1 MDKINIKEGLKKNVA
16 EQAYKSNSYF
26 GKFYQKGNSNINKY
40 DDGANYLNKKEVH
53 QDLSMDKINIEEG
66 LKKNLV
72 EQAAETNSDF
82 KKELLKVFIYI
93 YFYEKIVTEDNNFF
107 INSKEKYYL
116 INPGWL
122 NKFKEVYS
130 YTQIKKNIES
140 IKISLNYNEIDSMIE
155 TIIKFLSTK
164 TTINT
169 VALDE
174 DLKVLNT
181 INTSVQRKNNV
192 LFTNEGVILP
202 SKIMNIFKNW
212 DEKFK
217 QYIQPKTFIF
227 EIDYIYYINRNNIIV
242 SKTSKSATFSPKY
255 CFAYKSPILEKEEEK
270 KLIETSINE
279 YIIQKNCKNEVGVY
293 KLLNEADQQPIGLLI
308 ILEDMEKNDN
318 NKVPK
323 RNEQIIN
330 NKKKP
335 NLISDNINKYKEMKK
350 TISKKEKE
358 LVNDNNQL
366 NDLKQEIHSK
376 KEQNENIINKEFDKI
391 NQEPKKGFLLGNKKT
406 ENYLVTKE
414 LGNNQIIKN
423 EANLISISKKKK
435 QINKINDYLKE
446 QKNKQKDKFQKLYE
460 TNLALK
466 EKIKN
471 LTQSNEKLVERI
483 KDYEKQETME
493 KNLINENNNLNIK
506 INNLEQNL
514 QKKIGENENINQ
526 KLVKLEK
533 EKSKL
538 IQQNN
543 NMNGKLKRIE
553 FEMKQMKQKEQNLIA
568 FQQLNVEKQKIIKD
582 LEEKEKYLIEQND
595 NLIEKNKNL
604 EKEILKLNTEKDNLF
619 QEKEKYKGE
628 ISEYQ
633 TKKEK
638 DDIINEKN
646 INLNNQIIDLQK
658 NLEKKKE
665 DIENIKQEFEKL
677 KKEKEQLAKINNDM
691 NVKLK
696 IDEQEMKK
704 MKQKEMDLIYSQK
717 NNLENKEKIKE
728 LEKSESNLNEQ
739 NRQLVQKNAN
749 LEEQISKLKEEK
761 NNLSKEIE
769 IYKEEALKNKTQKDN
784 LINEKNINLNKQIKI
799 LEEDLGKKGNQIIN
813 INKELAELK
822 NQNKLLNQQN
832 NDLKNDLNDKLKK
845 KELEINQMKEINLAS
860 SQKMNNDNK
869 KIINELQENE
879 KNLKIK
885 NEQLSQKNAEFQKQI
900 TNLSKSNDNLLKK
913 MKQYEED
920 ISKSQAE
927 KKDLINYKEKIDLLE
942 KEKNSLQNENKQ
954 KDNKIKEIQ
963 LELTQQKNNELN
975 TRLMRNKEIEIN
987 KRLKDLEEKE
997 KNIDIL
1003 VKKSKDLT
1011 ENNKNIERNIS
1022 NLKKE
1027 EEELIKKLK
1036 QYDEQILAKKKTLD
1050 EIKES
1055 PKKNTQI
1062 QKEKNEKKEK
1072 NSLSKSLQNPIKEQ
1086 NKIENKNE
1094 ILENNINQPL
1104 QQAFRQ
1110 RPNMGFVGNMT
1121 QIPQQNTF
1129 NNSPMVNNFMPN
1141 TNMGFQYQQNPSMQP
1156 KPPIKTTEQI
1166 NPKPPITEPYIPP
1179 KPSGPISLYKKP
1191 TLIGLNNLGS
1201 TCYKN
1206 AVLQCLSQTE
1216 GLTNYFLKEAN
1227 RSKIFDNNYAKT
1239 NKNELQFCPIYYDLI
1254 QNLWKKNASFKSF
1267 SPETFMN
1274 GISEMTKNDQVTFSL
1289 YEAGDAKDFII
1300 YILERMHK
1308 ELKKPV
1314 GDNKQLGQNTPEQE
1328 LNQYDKMNT
1337 LNYFMNEF
1345 KKETSIISDLF
1356 YGFNETT
1363 NVCQYCKQYYNSR
1376 GQNEPI
1382 CYNYGI
1388 FNVLIFP
1395 LDEVR
1400 KYREQMMKLN
1410 NVHINMGNL
1419 SNIVNINECFFYNQK
1434 SEYFTGQNQNWCN
1447 ICNQQYDSLYTSKIF
1462 VSPNVLIIILNR
1474 GKGNIYKIK
1483 IDFTEQIDIS
1493 NFVLAK
1499 QKEIYNLYGVIT
1511 HLGESG
1517 PNAHFVAACK
1527 SPVDGKW
1534 YRYNDAFVNPINNF
1548 KKDIYDF
1555 GTPYILFYQKQK

>member
-1 MDKINIKEGLKKNVA
+1 MPKK
-16 EQAYKSNSYF
+16 
-26 GKFYQKGNSNINKY
+26 
-40 DDGANYLNKKEVH
+40 
-53 QDLSMDKINIEEG
+53 
-66 LKKNLV
+66 
-72 EQAAETNSDF
+72 
-82 KKELLKVFIYI
+82 
-93 YFYEKIVTEDNNFF
+93 
-107 INSKEKYYL
+107 
-116 INPGWL
+116 
-122 NKFKEVYS
+122 
-130 YTQIKKNIES
+130 
-140 IKISLNYNEIDSMIE
+140 
-155 TIIKFLSTK
+155 
-164 TTINT
+164 
-169 VALDE
+169 
-174 DLKVLNT
+174 
-181 INTSVQRKNNV
+181 
-192 LFTNEGVILP
+192 
-202 SKIMNIFKNW
+202 
-212 DEKFK
+212 
-217 QYIQPKTFIF
+217 
-227 EIDYIYYINRNNIIV
+227 
-242 SKTSKSATFSPKY
+242 
-255 CFAYKSPILEKEEEK
+255 
-270 KLIETSINE
+270 
-279 YIIQKNCKNEVGVY
+279 
-293 KLLNEADQQPIGLLI
+293 
-308 ILEDMEKNDN
+308 
-318 NKVPK
+318 
-323 RNEQIIN
+323 NEQIIN
-330 NKKKP
+330 NKKKQ
-335 NLISDNINKYKEMKK
+335 NLTSDNINKHKEMKK
-350 TISKKEKE
+350 TIPKKEKE

-366 NDLKQEIHSK
+366 NDLKKEFHPK

-391 NQEPKKGFLLGNKKT
+391 NQEQKKGFLLGNKKT

-423 EANLISISKKKK
+423 EANLISISKKEK
-435 QINKINDYLKE
+435 QIQKINDYLKE
-446 QKNKQKDKFQKLYE
+446 QKNKQKDKFQKLYKS
-460 TNLALK
+460 NLALK

-483 KDYEKQETME
+483 KDYEKQETIE

-553 FEMKQMKQKEQNLIA
+553 FEMKQIKQKEQNLIA

-582 LEEKEKYLIEQND
+582 LEEKEKYLIVQND

-604 EKEILKLNTEKDNLF
+604 EKELFKLNIEKDNLIK
-619 QEKEKYKGE
+619 EKEKYKGE

-665 DIENIKQEFEKL
+665 DIENIKQEFDKL
-677 KKEKEQLAKINNDM
+677 KEEKEQLAKINNDM

-704 MKQKEMDLIYSQK
+704 MKQKEMDLFYSQK

-749 LEEQISKLKEEK
+749 FEEQISKLKEEK

-813 INKELAELK
+813 INKELVELK
-822 NQNKLLNQQN
+822 NLNNLLNQQN

-975 TRLMRNKEIEIN
+975 TRLMHNKEIEIN

-1036 QYDEQILAKKKTLD
+1036 QYDEQILAKKKILD

-1055 PKKNTQI
+1055 PKKNTLI
-1062 QKEKNEKKEK
+1062 EKEKNEKKEK

-1166 NPKPPITEPYIPP
+1166 NPKPPITDPYIPP

-1274 GISEMTKNDQVTFSL
+1274 SISEMTKNDQVTFSL

>member
-1 MDKINIKEGLKKNVA
+1 M
-16 EQAYKSNSYF
+16 
-26 GKFYQKGNSNINKY
+26 
-40 DDGANYLNKKEVH
+40 
-53 QDLSMDKINIEEG
+53 
-66 LKKNLV
+66 
-72 EQAAETNSDF
+72 
-82 KKELLKVFIYI
+82 
-93 YFYEKIVTEDNNFF
+93 
-107 INSKEKYYL
+107 
-116 INPGWL
+116 
-122 NKFKEVYS
+122 
-130 YTQIKKNIES
+130 
-140 IKISLNYNEIDSMIE
+140 
-155 TIIKFLSTK
+155 
-164 TTINT
+164 
-169 VALDE
+169 
-174 DLKVLNT
+174 
-181 INTSVQRKNNV
+181 
-192 LFTNEGVILP
+192 
-202 SKIMNIFKNW
+202 
-212 DEKFK
+212 
-217 QYIQPKTFIF
+217 
-227 EIDYIYYINRNNIIV
+227 
-242 SKTSKSATFSPKY
+242 
-255 CFAYKSPILEKEEEK
+255 
-270 KLIETSINE
+270 
-279 YIIQKNCKNEVGVY
+279 
-293 KLLNEADQQPIGLLI
+293 
-308 ILEDMEKNDN
+308 
-318 NKVPK
+318 
-323 RNEQIIN
+323 
-330 NKKKP
+330 
-335 NLISDNINKYKEMKK
+335 
-350 TISKKEKE
+350 
-358 LVNDNNQL
+358 
-366 NDLKQEIHSK
+366 
-376 KEQNENIINKEFDKI
+376 
-391 NQEPKKGFLLGNKKT
+391 
-406 ENYLVTKE
+406 
-414 LGNNQIIKN
+414 
-423 EANLISISKKKK
+423 
-435 QINKINDYLKE
+435 
-446 QKNKQKDKFQKLYE
+446 
-460 TNLALK
+460 
-466 EKIKN
+466 
-471 LTQSNEKLVERI
+471 
-483 KDYEKQETME
+483 
-493 KNLINENNNLNIK
+493 
-506 INNLEQNL
+506 
-514 QKKIGENENINQ
+514 
-526 KLVKLEK
+526 
-533 EKSKL
+533 
-538 IQQNN
+538 
-543 NMNGKLKRIE
+543 
-553 FEMKQMKQKEQNLIA
+553 
-568 FQQLNVEKQKIIKD
+568 
-582 LEEKEKYLIEQND
+582 
-595 NLIEKNKNL
+595 
-604 EKEILKLNTEKDNLF
+604 
-619 QEKEKYKGE
+619 
-628 ISEYQ
+628 
-633 TKKEK
+633 
-638 DDIINEKN
+638 
-646 INLNNQIIDLQK
+646 
-658 NLEKKKE
+658 
-665 DIENIKQEFEKL
+665 
-677 KKEKEQLAKINNDM
+677 
-691 NVKLK
+691 
-696 IDEQEMKK
+696 
-704 MKQKEMDLIYSQK
+704 
-717 NNLENKEKIKE
+717 
-728 LEKSESNLNEQ
+728 
-739 NRQLVQKNAN
+739 
-749 LEEQISKLKEEK
+749 
-761 NNLSKEIE
+761 
-769 IYKEEALKNKTQKDN
+769 
-784 LINEKNINLNKQIKI
+784 
-799 LEEDLGKKGNQIIN
+799 
-813 INKELAELK
+813 
-822 NQNKLLNQQN
+822 NQQN
-832 NDLKNDLNDKLKK
+832 NDLKKDLKKKKKK

-927 KKDLINYKEKIDLLE
+927 KKDLINYKEKIDILE
-942 KEKNSLQNENKQ
+942 KEKNSLQKENKQ

-1274 GISEMTKNDQVTFSL
+1274 SISEMTKNDQVTFSL